1 MTATDN
7 IYLKSTCIDERFS
20 YGTTK
25 QTLSSFETEEPFW
38 IANLCERET
47 IHYKKLNKP
56 PDFVLYDLS
65 SGSR

>member
-25 QTLSSFETEEPFW
+25 QTLSSFETEELF
-38 IANLCERET
+38 
-47 IHYKKLNKP
+47 
-56 PDFVLYDLS
+56 
-65 SGSR
+65 G